1 MKIDY
6 RQDNLPELMNQARV
20 RFKDEMDRL
29 RRLGFMEFCCYT
41 ELMPKYSALTHL
53 PILFMAKLNRELIG
67 IEPPLRL
74 AMSQPLLVHRA
85 HGTYALVFGMG
96 IKFYTM
102 FTDETGLVTTSF
114 PSQPIQNMIL
124 KIYKIVAP
132 GSIEDAWRAHLD
144 ETGKYL
150 QDGKS
155 VDESIRFENYV
166 SISRREEDPAGGLSV
181 DEL

>member
-1 MKIDY
+1 MKLDY
-6 RQDNLPELMNQARV
+6 RQDNSSKLMNRARV

-29 RRLGFMEFCCYT
+29 RRLGFIEFCCYT
-41 ELMPKYSALTHL
+41 ELMPKYTALTHL
-53 PILFMAKLNRELIG
+53 AVFLMAKINRELIG
-67 IEPPLRL
+67 FESPLRL

-96 IKFYTM
+96 VKFYTM
-102 FTDETGLVTTSF
+102 FTDKTGLITTNF

-124 KIYKIVAP
+124 KVYKITAS

-155 VDESIRFENYV
+155 VDEIIRFENYV
-166 SISRREEDPAGGLSV
+166 SISQREENLIDGIS
-181 DEL
+181 